1 MENGAVRARVKAGV
15 VRRFSSQLRGKIRV
29 AMRCRKMDR

>member
-1 MENGAVRARVKAGV
+1 MRVRVKAGV
-15 VRRFSSQLRGKIRV
+15 SRRFSSQLRGEMGV